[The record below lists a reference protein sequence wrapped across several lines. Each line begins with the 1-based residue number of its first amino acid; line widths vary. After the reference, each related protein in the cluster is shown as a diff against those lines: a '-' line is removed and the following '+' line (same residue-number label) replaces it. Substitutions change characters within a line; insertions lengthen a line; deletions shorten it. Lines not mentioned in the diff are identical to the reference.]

1 MLNTIPIAGNT
12 YRQTV
17 SAGVFWLVVFLGTFG
32 LWVLLYLPF
41 FTFKEDVKMFK
52 DVGCAWV
59 QTLSLIV
66 GLVSASRVLDE
77 EFENKTA
84 VTLMSKPVRDH
95 ELLLGKYLGVAL
107 TALTCV
113 LLLWVSFEATAY
125 IRLGIDDF
133 WRARSASFER
143 KLELRNDQWLH
154 FLSLQPCLPII
165 MLHTLLMTAI
175 STVLSTRFPLA
186 PNLVLSLGVF
196 VLGHLTPVYLSWTE
210 FSYDARVKTVLKADE
225 VPDDVLA
232 RLETLQNERW
242 PDEPSLREALGKKL
256 GPAELKSHGNR
267 IIDRCAG
274 WAARRDPA
282 RLDEGARW
290 AQFLS
295 IASLRVGMAVVPDLE
310 RVYNVM
316 DAVAYKP
323 LVLGAD
329 EPVKDKVRFADIWLY
344 AAASALYTL
353 LYVSA
358 LMFVGLAMLRR
369 RELTI

>member
-1 MLNTIPIAGNT
+1 
-12 YRQTV
+12 
-17 SAGVFWLVVFLGTFG
+17 
-32 LWVLLYLPF
+32 
-41 FTFKEDVKMFK
+41 
-52 DVGCAWV
+52 
-59 QTLSLIV
+59 
-66 GLVSASRVLDE
+66 
-77 EFENKTA
+77 
-84 VTLMSKPVRDH
+84 
-95 ELLLGKYLGVAL
+95 
-107 TALTCV
+107 
-113 LLLWVSFEATAY
+113 
-125 IRLGIDDF
+125 
-133 WRARSASFER
+133 
-143 KLELRNDQWLH
+143 
-154 FLSLQPCLPII
+154 
-165 MLHTLLMTAI
+165 
-175 STVLSTRFPLA
+175 
-186 PNLVLSLGVF
+186 VLSLGVF